1 MSLFKSEYE
10 MKIPFHDL
18 DPMDIVWHGNY
29 VKYME
34 QARCDMFDKIG
45 YTYYDMKDDDRA
57 YPIAKMQTK
66 FIRPL
71 SFNQEVIIRSSLEEI
86 EPTIRIK
93 YKIFEKG
100 SEKKIFEG
108 ETTQIGVIISSRE
121 TTYTPSKTLKQ
132 KLGICDEE

>member
-1 MSLFKSEYE
+1 MSLFQSEYE
-10 MKIPFHDL
+10 LKIPFHDL

-45 YTYYDMKDDDRA
+45 YTYYDMKNDDRA
-57 YPIAKMQTK
+57 YPVAKMKTK

-71 SFNQEVIIRSSLEEI
+71 FFNQEVIVRSSLEEI

-100 SEKKIFEG
+100 TEKKVFEG
-108 ETTQIGVIISSRE
+108 ETTQIGVLISTRE
-121 TTYTPSKTLKQ
+121 TVYKASAVLKNL
-132 KLGICDEE
+132 LGVKDEE